1 MERKQHRS
9 ETALPKPR
17 RFPCAPPRADHQPGE
32 QLFGGDG
39 AVIALAQAV
48 FAIHRFQRQRVRV
61 LEVNRQRFTSIATA
75 ARRGFGGPP
84 VSMIQTAL
92 RLRRRS
98 PVWRC
103 NMVNHEPKS
112 EMLGLPRLIA
122 YSSAFPSSP
131 RREEGILIKRKDQT
145 IRGPIPSIAD

>member
-112 EMLGLPRLIA
+112 EILGLPRFIS
-122 YSSAFPSSP
+122 YSSAFPSSTSP
-131 RREEGILIKRKDQT
+131 KKRNPFKSKYQ
-145 IRGPIPSIAD
+145 PI